1 MDSSEDFT
9 IKEQKH
15 PYLQVFGILAVLTVL
30 EVVVGIAEID
40 DIIQVP
46 ILAFLAL
53 GKAYLV
59 AAFFLG
65 VKYESYP
72 YLVASI
78 VFVLPLFIALPLGII
93 PILS

>member
-1 MDSSEDFT
+1 M
-9 IKEQKH
+9 KEQKH

-30 EVVVGIAEID
+30 EVLVGIAEID

-46 ILAFLAL
+46 ALALLAL

-65 VKYESYP
+65 VKYETHP
-72 YLVASI
+72 YLVAAI
-78 VFVLPLFIALPLGII
+78 VFALPLFIALPLAII
-93 PILS
+93 PIYG